1 MNDRLKY
8 LKTQLSGAG
17 LEGMIVSNPFN
28 IKYLTGLDAEGVLII
43 APKEMIF
50 ITDSRYIEE
59 VTNVLTIDSEIMAV
73 DIRSLSSYDYENFF
87 MLCENVGIE
96 ENYITYADYKNYL
109 EKYKV
114 NLVET
119 DNIIEKQRVVKSED
133 EISKIRTACT
143 ITDETFDYIIHNIKR
158 GMTEKEVAFEIE
170 RYMIS
175 RGADGLAFDT
185 IVASGAHSSM
195 PHAVPTDK
203 VIEDGDVLLIDMG
216 AKYQGYCSD
225 FTRTVFVGNT
235 DKYKEEY
242 NFVLRQQKQISFGFR
257 DNANIKILIKEAER
271 QYQSAQYSILHA
283 FGHSLGLYIHEEPR
297 LRSNVDYP
305 LKENMVLALEPGAYV
320 AGKMGIRIEDTFLIT
335 KNGCE
340 ALTKSPKEYTNI
352 ELV

>member
-8 LKTQLSGAG
+8 LKTQLSAYG
-17 LEGMIVSNPFN
+17 LDGMIVSNPIN
-28 IKYLTGLDAEGVLII
+28 INYLTGLNAEGVLII
-43 APKEMIF
+43 APKELIF

-59 VTNVLTIDSEIMAV
+59 VTNVLTIDSEIMAC
-73 DIRSLSSYDYENFF
+73 DIRALSSYDYENFF

-96 ENYITYADYKNYL
+96 ENYITYGDYKKYL

-119 DNIIEKQRVVKSED
+119 ENIIERQRIIKSEE
-133 EISKIRTACT
+133 EIEKIKTACT

-170 RYMIS
+170 KYMIS
-175 RGADGLAFDT
+175 HGADGLAFDT

-235 DKYKEEY
+235 DKYKDEY
-242 NFVLRQQKQISFGFR
+242 DFVLRQQKQISFGFR

-297 LRSNVDYP
+297 LRSNVDYS
-305 LKENMVLALEPGAYV
+305 LKENMVLALEPGVYV

-352 ELV
+352 ELI